1 MTWKVWER
9 NFRKGSISYYEW
21 QLAHKLSEQ
30 QFYSFDEK
38 FSFFL
43 PSSYLEKLFKD
54 SFVSFHSAI
63 FYIPIE
69 VELERRR
76 KAKTFAY
83 VSLSRLHIFII
94 RISNGLQMTRKM
106 VAISLTLFL
115 SLFHLSYTASVSL
128 LVSFFPST
136 YCLFLFMHF
145 LTFYISTIP
154 SISFFLIF
162 LFHFYLLLLFVLLTL
177 IWIYLSSLFLFQF
190 HFFTLQHL

>member
-1 MTWKVWER
+1 MKLCIKPKLSFKFLSQIFFSNIFSKRNSLIIKRILTLYLLQIIHLLFGKKSWEIMTWKVWER

-43 PSSYLEKLFKD
+43 PSSSLEKLFKD

-76 KAKTFAY
+76 KTKTFAY

-115 SLFHLSYTASVSL
+115 SLFHLSYIDSVSL
-128 LVSFFPST
+128 LVSFFPS
-136 YCLFLFMHF
+136 
-145 LTFYISTIP
+145 IV
-154 SISFFLIF
+154 SF
-162 LFHFYLLLLFVLLTL
+162 
-177 IWIYLSSLFLFQF
+177 SLCMF
-190 HFFTLQHL
+190 